1 MGSHPAEGGAQAGS
15 SGWAGV
21 ETLARPSS
29 CRRNSELAGGWL
41 PGTSGAAP
49 WPTPPPL
56 WPAGSF
62 ARTPDA
68 ERDLRRAL
76 GQAPN
81 ATALTGSSKNRLLA
95 RPSLPGRALQSRA
108 QNHVGVTSPI
118 CGMKDHT
125 GLQLSFAGAWGWSR
139 GDGGRCNPFLPA
151 TWGILFENTSLIPS
165 DPTHPLPRGQ
175 PCNLSWPCPS
185 FLPQGLCT
193 RKPPCRTS
201 WFSLVPGPQAHK
213 VQPQLTLRFSSL
225 PPSPPFPPSSPVFS
239 FL

>member
-1 MGSHPAEGGAQAGS
+1 MVSHPAEGGAQAGS
-15 SGWAGV
+15 GGWAGV

-62 ARTPDA
+62 ARTGR
-68 ERDLRRAL
+68 RDLRRAL

-95 RPSLPGRALQSRA
+95 RPSLPGRALQSRV

-151 TWGILFENTSLIPS
+151 TWGILFKNTSRIPS

-175 PCNLSWPCPS
+175 PCNLS
-185 FLPQGLCT
+185 
-193 RKPPCRTS
+193 
-201 WFSLVPGPQAHK
+201 
-213 VQPQLTLRFSSL
+213 
-225 PPSPPFPPSSPVFS
+225 
-239 FL
+239 